1 MAGKHDP
8 ESMRRIVNRLKRAE
22 GQLHS
27 VIASIGSEAD
37 CRSVVIQLAAVSK
50 ALDKAGY
57 AIIANAMVT
66 CVIDDEDGQGN
77 HDGMT
82 PSEIEK
88 LFLTLA

>member
-1 MAGKHDP
+1 MKHDT
-8 ESMRRIVNRLKRAE
+8 ETMHRIVNRLKRAE

-27 VIASIGSEAD
+27 LIASIEPDAD

-57 AIIANAMVT
+57 AIIANAMLT
-66 CVIDDEDGQGN
+66 CVVDDEDGNGN

-82 PSEIEK
+82 PSELEK

>member
-1 MAGKHDP
+1 
-8 ESMRRIVNRLKRAE
+8 MRRIVNRLKRAQ

-27 VIASIGSEAD
+27 VIASIGPDAD
-37 CRSVVIQLAAVSK
+37 CKSVVIQLAAVSK

-66 CVIDDEDGQGN
+66 CVVDDEDGQGK

-82 PSEIEK
+82 PADIEK
-88 LFLTLA
+88 LFLILA